1 MGQEKQAD
9 KLSERSD
16 IVKNCG
22 YIGAISNGGAQ
33 KVKAPALLKA
43 KKGRSIVKTGS
54 DTREK
59 NHSPNTA
66 K

>member
-1 MGQEKQAD
+1 M
-9 KLSERSD
+9 
-16 IVKNCG
+16 KNCG